1 MNRFKFDPWAVD
13 RIERMY
19 DPEKDLPINGCPRV
33 SWTEYALLQMV
44 LELAERVEE
53 LEGAVFD
60 LLNH

>member
-1 MNRFKFDPWAVD
+1 MRFKFDPWAVD
-13 RIERMY
+13 QIERRY
-19 DPEKDLPINGCPRV
+19 DPEKDLPINGCPHV